1 MFQAQVSAKIS
12 NMANR
17 IKIDDVTFNVGDT
30 VIIFQK
36 IQEEKKMRA
45 QPFEG
50 IVIGIKGRGEN
61 KSFTVRKIGAG
72 GIGVERIWPVNSPWI
87 EKIKVKKKGKVRR
100 AKLYYLRERVG
111 KKAIKI
117 KEKKPSDDRVKRGK
131 HRVKRDEKKKPRKT
145 RRKTSR
151 QASKK
156 K

>member
-1 MFQAQVSAKIS
+1 LFQAQVSAKIS

-30 VIIFQK
+30 VIVFQK
-36 IQEEKKMRA
+36 IQEEKKMRT

-61 KSFTVRKIGAG
+61 KSFTVRKIGTG

-100 AKLYYLRERVG
+100 AKLYYLRQRVG

-117 KEKKPSDDRVKRGK
+117 KAK
-131 HRVKRDEKKKPRKT
+131 DEKKKPRKT
-145 RRKTSR
+145 RRKTSHK
-151 QASKK
+151 ASKK